1 MKIFG
6 LLTTLFFFSIVA
18 ISNSRTY
25 PLYKQCDPKWGTK
38 ILGFGKQ
45 TLCQSGCLV
54 SSIAMALKSIG
65 KNYDPDSLN
74 TWLKLNKG
82 FSVDAVIWNS
92 VTSLGLVFEGK
103 VKNAAIKK

>member
-38 ILGFGKQ
+38 ILGFGK
-45 TLCQSGCLV
+45 
-54 SSIAMALKSIG
+54 
-65 KNYDPDSLN
+65 
-74 TWLKLNKG
+74 
-82 FSVDAVIWNS
+82 
-92 VTSLGLVFEGK
+92 
-103 VKNAAIKK
+103 